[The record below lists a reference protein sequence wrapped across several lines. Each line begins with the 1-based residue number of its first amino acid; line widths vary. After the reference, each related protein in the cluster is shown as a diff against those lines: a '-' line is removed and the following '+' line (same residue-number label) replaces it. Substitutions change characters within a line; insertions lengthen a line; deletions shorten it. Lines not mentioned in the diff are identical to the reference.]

1 MLGIDLGSNTL
12 RAVQMDEKLNKLKE
26 YEFVIGAAKNLNQS
40 GEISKEAIQRLK
52 NTLSILAKEQ
62 DLSKAR
68 AVATAAFRKASNT
81 NEIFAHLKK
90 EFGIDFKLIDAK
102 SEAKISVLG
111 MQSGLRRLKIW
122 GEFAYCD
129 LGGASC
135 ELSFGKS
142 FKSFD
147 FGIIS
152 FYEKK
157 LIKKYPK
164 FIINIKDKKLKIHFL
179 IANPHL
185 KHLAFRAFD
194 EVAMIK
200 KELRSLGV
208 KTVVLNSGV
217 PTTLSALK
225 QNISYEKY
233 EASRVNGKKLYHKD
247 FLNYAI
253 KLFHMEEKKAIKEV
267 GAMRK
272 NYLSAGCLLFY
283 ALFDKHKLLVIDE
296 GLREGVCLASMKNI
310 KF

>member
-52 NTLSILAKEQ
+52 NALSILAKEQ

-81 NEIFAHLKK
+81 NEIFAHLKE

-135 ELSFGKS
+135 ELSFRKS

-152 FYEKK
+152 FYEKNCHSYYKSCISYKK
-157 LIKKYPK
+157 LIK
-164 FIINIKDKKLKIHFL
+164 
-179 IANPHL
+179 
-185 KHLAFRAFD
+185 
-194 EVAMIK
+194 
-200 KELRSLGV
+200 
-208 KTVVLNSGV
+208 
-217 PTTLSALK
+217 
-225 QNISYEKY
+225 
-233 EASRVNGKKLYHKD
+233 
-247 FLNYAI
+247 
-253 KLFHMEEKKAIKEV
+253 
-267 GAMRK
+267 
-272 NYLSAGCLLFY
+272 
-283 ALFDKHKLLVIDE
+283 
-296 GLREGVCLASMKNI
+296 
-310 KF
+310 

>member
-122 GEFAYCD
+122 GEFA
-129 LGGASC
+129 
-135 ELSFGKS
+135 
-142 FKSFD
+142 
-147 FGIIS
+147 
-152 FYEKK
+152 
-157 LIKKYPK
+157 
-164 FIINIKDKKLKIHFL
+164 
-179 IANPHL
+179 
-185 KHLAFRAFD
+185 
-194 EVAMIK
+194 
-200 KELRSLGV
+200 
-208 KTVVLNSGV
+208 
-217 PTTLSALK
+217 
-225 QNISYEKY
+225 
-233 EASRVNGKKLYHKD
+233 
-247 FLNYAI
+247 
-253 KLFHMEEKKAIKEV
+253 
-267 GAMRK
+267 
-272 NYLSAGCLLFY
+272 
-283 ALFDKHKLLVIDE
+283 
-296 GLREGVCLASMKNI
+296 
-310 KF
+310 